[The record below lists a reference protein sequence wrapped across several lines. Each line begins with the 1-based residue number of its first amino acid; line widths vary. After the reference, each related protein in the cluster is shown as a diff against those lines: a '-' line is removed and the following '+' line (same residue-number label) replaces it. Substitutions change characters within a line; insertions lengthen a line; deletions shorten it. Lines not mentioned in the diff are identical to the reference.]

1 MFEKLDIFLD
11 SRENKL
17 PAQIENGILEH
28 LSTLENEF
36 ERYFSDITNDEL
48 DFVKNPFSV
57 SVENL
62 SDECQDGFLELV
74 NNSSAN

>member
-11 SRENKL
+11 SRGNKL

-28 LSTLENEF
+28 LSTLKSKF

-57 SVENL
+57 SVEKL
-62 SDECQDGFLELV
+62 
-74 NNSSAN
+74 

>member
-28 LSTLENEF
+28 LSTLKSKF
-36 ERYFSDITNDEL
+36 ESYFSDITNDEL

-57 SVENL
+57 SVEKL
-62 SDECQDGFLELV
+62 PDECQDGFLELV